1 MDWWS
6 DEPRISASE
15 RDPARRDQPGT
26 KGRPLAVEYR
36 CSTLLRDNDLGQPVG
51 SHGGRHDAGIDGW
64 LNSDFL
70 YLNETAPRWERLR
83 TRSSTHGVNNSRHP
97 PRLDPS
103 LELLKLRFLT
113 PPAIRSPRGTPW
125 DVTAGVAW
133 QALFA
138 RRVSPSSPPVASV
151 RAVRLPDARPGPIRR
166 FAELA
171 TTPSLSSSAIS
182 VSICALESTPNR
194 RTSPGRA

>member
-1 MDWWS
+1 MDGRS

-26 KGRPLAVEYR
+26 QGRPLVVEYR

-51 SHGGRHDAGIDGW
+51 SHGGRRHAGIDGW

-97 PRLDPS
+97 ARLDLC
-103 LELLKLRFLT
+103 LEPR
-113 PPAIRSPRGTPW
+113 RSAVLISALAMHGGRLGPFRAAGTPRSL
-125 DVTAGVAW
+125 DISRQFTAH
-133 QALFA
+133 LFTPWIP
-138 RRVSPSSPPVASV
+138 RSTRCNISCSRSNRFWLCELRVS
-151 RAVRLPDARPGPIRR
+151 RH
-166 FAELA
+166 F
-171 TTPSLSSSAIS
+171 
-182 VSICALESTPNR
+182 
-194 RTSPGRA
+194 